1 MRAISLSKMMLL
13 AGAVA
18 LLTSYAGA
26 TWAATA
32 KLPPGACSVGKK
44 SALNTGTMC
53 SFDCDATN
61 WCSQQMCVNGTL
73 TKVISCYGTFCSTKC
88 GG

>member
-1 MRAISLSKMMLL
+1 MRALSLPKIMLL

-18 LLTSYAGA
+18 LLSSYTGA
-26 TWAATA
+26 TFAAT

-44 SALNTGTMC
+44 GAINSGAMC
-53 SFDCDATN
+53 SFDCDANN

-73 TKVISCYGTFCSTKC
+73 TKVISCYGSFCSAKC
-88 GG
+88 G